1 MNATAIIA
9 IDEKGCILVQKEY
22 SYPPNEWLYQFPG
35 GAIEP
40 NETPEQG
47 ALRELIEEASLTGS
61 LKQALTAFGPG
72 FANNLDIADNL
83 TTLGSNILGAVPFGW
98 INWIGQD
105 GSDLT
110 FQYSAIAGGV
120 LSALSLGAQDC
131 AFFGNGL
138 QK

>member
-1 MNATAIIA
+1 MRGFGGRGAVALLRDQSLSGA
-9 IDEKGCILVQKEY
+9 GSSLV
-22 SYPPNEWLYQFPG
+22 
-35 GAIEP
+35 
-40 NETPEQG
+40 T
-47 ALRELIEEASLTGS
+47 SLTGS

-110 FQYSAIAGGV
+110 FQYAAIAGGV
-120 LSALSLGAQDC
+120 LSGLSPGAQD
-131 AFFGNGL
+131 
-138 QK
+138 